1 MTNDGD
7 DGSTDA
13 DVSDRGA
20 SSPSDETD
28 GGGSDDDFFGV
39 SRRTLVA
46 AGAGI
51 GLGAVLGGGYAVLG
65 SSSPGRSIEPTEP
78 DDDGEASLAELHY
91 ILENSGPEDARLDV
105 TEFRYHGDDGDDLIA
120 VTYDSRAASS
130 ENVTEQHLREVEQVM
145 FMFSEYVRQDGNNSG
160 DEEQGSVLVATIADP
175 APSQADGYEIH
186 REWVRRYNSGEW
198 SGSRTLSAILG
209 TERGEDDAS
218 TGNESAESS

>member
-13 DVSDRGA
+13 DVSDSGA
-20 SSPSDETD
+20 SSPSGETD
-28 GGGSDDDFFGV
+28 GDDSTDDYFGV
-39 SRRTLVA
+39 SRRTVVA

-105 TEFRYHGDDGDDLIA
+105 TSFRYHGDDDLIA

-130 ENVTEQHLREVEQVM
+130 EDVSEQHLREVEQAM
-145 FMFSEYVRQDGNNSG
+145 FMYSEYVRQDGTGSE
-160 DEEQGSVLVATIADP
+160 DEQGSVLVATIADP

-186 REWVRRYNSGEW
+186 REWVRRYNGDQW

-209 TERGEDDAS
+209 TERGEDDGS
-218 TGNESAESS
+218 TENESSAE

>member
-20 SSPSDETD
+20 STPGGATD
-28 GGGSDDDFFGV
+28 GGGSGDDDDFLGV
-39 SRRTLVA
+39 SRRTVVA

-130 ENVTEQHLREVEQVM
+130 EDVAEQHLREVEQAM
-145 FMFSEYVRQDGNNSG
+145 FMYSEYVRQDGNNSE
-160 DEEQGSVLVATIADP
+160 DEQGSVLVATISDP

-186 REWVRRYNSGEW
+186 REWVRRYNSGQW

-209 TERGEDDAS
+209 TERGEDDGN
-218 TGNESAESS
+218 GNESSTE